1 MGRAGWAASVT
12 AISPAGLWRKPLGD
26 RRVNPRLWA
35 KRLRPFVS
43 LALRTR
49 RTRESMLAT
58 FAAQP
63 DRIPA
68 KEGRELVLGWIDASG
83 YDGANRA
90 MRTHV
95 FDPAGYPDLP
105 VTLAWGERDRLLGAA
120 AARAPAGRRA
130 LPRPARRRPHADVG
144 RPGADRRDPAR
155 GQLGL
160 GRGLTVLGEFR
171 DASNRRE
178 TRVIIERTENPQ
190 WLSNAYLV
198 ADEAGGKG
206 VLIDGNDDLGPLL
219 ERAERDGIEITH
231 ILDHP
236 PPRRPRRRPGRG
248 AASSSAACRWSPTP
262 RRRRKSRTEVAQ
274 TIADGE
280 KLSTGGLEIEAIYTP
295 GHAAGHV
302 AFLVNGSD
310 VFTADVLF
318 KGTVG
323 GTMAPGAS
331 GFDDLESSVMR
342 LMELPPETVVHPG
355 HREPT
360 TIGEEREANPF
371 VQIWRGEE
379 ETGDEQV
386 TVWGRPATL
395 KLWAPDYDGG
405 NKAWIV
411 FGDDGTEAIVGG
423 SQVERG

>member
-1 MGRAGWAASVT
+1 LIV
-12 AISPAGLWRKPLGD
+12 
-26 RRVNPRLWA
+26 
-35 KRLRPFVS
+35 
-43 LALRTR
+43 
-49 RTRESMLAT
+49 
-58 FAAQP
+58 
-63 DRIPA
+63 
-68 KEGRELVLGWIDASG
+68 
-83 YDGANRA
+83 
-90 MRTHV
+90 
-95 FDPAGYPDLP
+95 
-105 VTLAWGERDRLLGAA
+105 
-120 AARAPAGRRA
+120 
-130 LPRPARRRPHADVG
+130 
-144 RPGADRRDPAR
+144 
-155 GQLGL
+155 
-160 GRGLTVLGEFR
+160 
-171 DASNRRE
+171 
-178 TRVIIERTENPQ
+178 ERTENPQ

-206 VLIDGNDDLGPLL
+206 VLIDGNDEVGPLL

-231 ILDHP
+231 ILVTHPHLDHIAGLAEA
-236 PPRRPRRRPGRG
+236 RRQLGGVPMVAHAE
-248 AASSSAACRWSPTP
+248 AAAEMDEEI
-262 RRRRKSRTEVAQ
+262 KQ
-274 TIADGE
+274 TIAGGE
-280 KLSTGGLEIEAIYTP
+280 TLRTGRLEIEAISTP

-331 GFDDLESSVMR
+331 GFDDLRASVLR

-360 TIGEEREANPF
+360 TIGAELEGNPF
-371 VQIWRGEE
+371 LRVWRGEE
-379 ETGDEQV
+379 ETGEEQV

-411 FGDDGTEAIVGG
+411 FADDGTEAIVGG